1 MKKVILIKNMDSDL
15 LGFYLN
21 MYGLKIKK
29 QYSDLDY
36 QILSKEEANELI
48 IEYNIKEF
56 PVLLLIEDDIL
67 IEKINGFG
75 FLNRIPAF

>member
-56 PVLLLIEDDIL
+56 PVLLLIEDGIL